1 MPEWSTR
8 IHPKLFHN
16 RKLATRLALP
26 VIDWRNPCEGSV
38 SHPEGRSLRPGMSPP
53 AEPRQ
58 RWHRRRA
65 FKRVRAMG
73 QTPSDGCR
81 LTECHGEVGDRGCH
95 QSSFRQAEAS

>member
-58 RWHRRRA
+58 RGTAGGHSNA
-65 FKRVRAMG
+65 FA
-73 QTPSDGCR
+73 Q
-81 LTECHGEVGDRGCH
+81 
-95 QSSFRQAEAS
+95 